1 MTRITCSTKHNTQ
14 SHTVHLLFTTSF
26 TIKFV
31 RSRKIKILSNIIFLP
46 PGTIYKMQRDLFL
59 SLVQTVLLYRSSDN
73 LLNTQVLDELSHI
86 LYIPSNHT
94 FCKFIFSS
102 NLFRNRDWQTITCS
116 EHLRLNFKLR

>member
-1 MTRITCSTKHNTQ
+1 MTRITCSTKHNIQ
-14 SHTVHLLFTTSF
+14 SQTVHLLFTTSF

-46 PGTIYKMQRDLFL
+46 PDTIYKMQRDLFL

-73 LLNTQVLDELSHI
+73 SLSTQVLDELSRI
-86 LYIPSNHT
+86 LCIPSNHT

-102 NLFRNRDWQTITCS
+102 NFFCNRDWQTITS
-116 EHLRLNFKLR
+116 SKHLRFNFKLR